1 MAAAAVASIDCSAAL
16 APAGAQAAYA
26 GPAADG
32 RNRRACG
39 QQHGPGIQRRRLDRG
54 FKYAVGRFNEQDR
67 GIRLELAAA
76 VIERG
81 AKAAGLVGAHA
92 CGASL
97 PFYVG
102 PTTDGGSRTY
112 GGARRPC
119 GRGAAA
125 GGWTPLDEGMSVGGP
140 GGAALPWL
148 HSVEFRVDAA
158 AGAAQ
163 GAAGPILQTV
173 AHAATCAGPC
183 P

>member
-1 MAAAAVASIDCSAAL
+1 MAAAAAPIDCSAAL

-97 PFYVG
+97 SFYVG

-163 GAAGPILQTV
+163 GAVGPISQTV
-173 AHAATCAGPC
+173 AHTATCAGPC

>member
-1 MAAAAVASIDCSAAL
+1 MAAAAASIDCAAAL

-39 QQHGPGIQRRRLDRG
+39 QQHGSGIQRRRPDRG

-81 AKAAGLVGAHA
+81 AEAAGLVGAHA
-92 CGASL
+92 GGAGPS
-97 PFYVG
+97 FYVG

-112 GGARRPC
+112 WGARRPC
-119 GRGAAA
+119 GRGAAT
-125 GGWTPLDEGMSVGGP
+125 GDWTPLDAGMSVGGQ
-140 GGAALPWL
+140 GGATLPWL
-148 HSVEFRVDAA
+148 HGVEFRVNAE

-173 AHAATCAGPC
+173 THTATCAGPG